1 MPKKKKGALSNFDM
15 ASVDSEF
22 NLTLF
27 GQTRSGKSRKLADLI
42 IEHFTKEGIDAEN
55 AR

>member
-15 ASVDSEF
+15 ASVDIEF

-27 GQTRSGKSRKLADLI
+27 GQTRSGKSRKLADFN
-42 IEHFTKEGIDAEN
+42 IEHFTREEIDAEN
-55 AR
+55 AK